1 MVSRLVGRLMVWAAV
16 LHAHTTQHHAHARTF
31 MLGYLTGSQ
40 RLPEDLEYKRPGLII
55 SGSITLAVE
64 EVNTA
69 FPLVDGHQ
77 LNFTVAE
84 TYGQEE
90 MSILQTAQ
98 LWISNISAYIGPQET
113 CVHEA
118 RMAAAFNLP
127 MISYFCTHPET
138 SDKESFP
145 TFARTRPPDNQIS
158 KSVTSILKRFN
169 WRKRKLNKFR
179 QIIHE
184 LQDTER
190 TVDDSKL
197 ETDACCVLTWSV
209 LLPFRLCLLA
219 IQIAE

>member
-1 MVSRLVGRLMVWAAV
+1 
-16 LHAHTTQHHAHARTF
+16 
-31 MLGYLTGSQ
+31 
-40 RLPEDLEYKRPGLII
+40 
-55 SGSITLAVE
+55 
-64 EVNTA
+64 
-69 FPLVDGHQ
+69 
-77 LNFTVAE
+77 
-84 TYGQEE
+84 

-169 WRKRKLNKFR
+169 WRKVTFFYNNSPDENFGRVA
-179 QIIHE
+179 
-184 LQDTER
+184 R
-190 TVDDSKL
+190 TIVK
-197 ETDACCVLTWSV
+197 T
-209 LLPFRLCLLA
+209 LPSHNITLLA
-219 IQIAE
+219 TKSWAATYHHGYDNNPFVTMLQETYMDCRIYVVLGHYYEFLGLMTIMEDKGLFENVYSAPETADVEGPVFRMMGIPSSATNLSVFILALLLMR